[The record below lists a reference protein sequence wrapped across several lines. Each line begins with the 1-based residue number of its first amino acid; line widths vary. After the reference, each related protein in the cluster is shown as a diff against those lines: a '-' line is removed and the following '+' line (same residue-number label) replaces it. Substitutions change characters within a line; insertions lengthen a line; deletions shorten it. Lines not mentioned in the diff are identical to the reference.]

1 MLMRKSTRRLRLGW
15 AGMAA
20 AFVLVLVGI
29 AGCNNSNGGGNNG
42 TPAGTYTINIAATS
56 GSLVHNTT
64 VTLTVQ

>member
-1 MLMRKSTRRLRLGW
+1 
-15 AGMAA
+15 MAA